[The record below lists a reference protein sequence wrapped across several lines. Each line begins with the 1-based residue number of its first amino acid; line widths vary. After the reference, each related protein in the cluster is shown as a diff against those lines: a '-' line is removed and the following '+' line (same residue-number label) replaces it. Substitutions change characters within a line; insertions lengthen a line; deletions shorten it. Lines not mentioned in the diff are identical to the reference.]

1 MGRGQVVAGTWSS
14 PQGQR
19 KGHRKILIRGEMG
32 IWKDGLSTAE
42 AEAEVASGEGAW
54 PALGLF
60 TPSLPHRCFE
70 ESPSPYLSKCSKTN
84 SYLTFTIK
92 WFFDN
97 FVLKIVH
104 L

>member
-42 AEAEVASGEGAW
+42 AEAEVASGEGGGRPWAFSH
-54 PALGLF
+54 P
-60 TPSLPHRCFE
+60 
-70 ESPSPYLSKCSKTN
+70 PSPTDALKKALRRLSANAVKR
-84 SYLTFTIK
+84 IH
-92 WFFDN
+92 
-97 FVLKIVH
+97 I
-104 L
+104 

>member
-42 AEAEVASGEGAW
+42 AEAGGGQRRGRVAGPGPFSH
-54 PALGLF
+54 P
-60 TPSLPHRCFE
+60 
-70 ESPSPYLSKCSKTN
+70 PSPT
-84 SYLTFTIK
+84 
-92 WFFDN
+92 DA
-97 FVLKIVH
+97 LKKALRRISANAVKRIH
-104 L
+104 I

>member
-54 PALGLF
+54 LALGLF
-60 TPSLPHRCFE
+60 TPSLPHRC
-70 ESPSPYLSKCSKTN
+70 SLSKCSKTN

>member
-1 MGRGQVVAGTWSS
+1 MAETWSS

-60 TPSLPHRCFE
+60 TPS
-70 ESPSPYLSKCSKTN
+70 SPT
-84 SYLTFTIK
+84 
-92 WFFDN
+92 DA
-97 FVLKIVH
+97 LKKALRRISANAVKRIH
-104 L
+104 I